1 MALAPRSSLRSLMP
15 LMSHGKPRLSSFF
28 SSSAVATGVPP
39 AAPGAIDT
47 PPAVQPPAPPGRSC
61 PKLPVEEFVHHPIPG
76 GPRSRPRK
84 ACLNAPQDPSRA
96 YPAPDH
102 GSRRTC
108 EPVSDGIFEDPRHPV
123 PDPSTMAVTSEPA
136 FTTPG
141 YGSCI
146 TPEPMSDKPPC
157 STSEDVKQRDVDPSP
172 PAREGVRHPVV
183 DPPRKG
189 RRAETDEPARCTQEH
204 PKYPVP
210 DSSSDKVSF
219 RSSAVPPR
227 SAGTCSTPSAPDVQ
241 PPALPDRSS
250 RKLPVPEEAV
260 IHPVP
265 DP

>member
-123 PDPSTMAVTSEPA
+123 PDPSTMAVTN
-136 FTTPG
+136 
-141 YGSCI
+141 
-146 TPEPMSDKPPC
+146 
-157 STSEDVKQRDVDPSP
+157 
-172 PAREGVRHPVV
+172 
-183 DPPRKG
+183 
-189 RRAETDEPARCTQEH
+189 EPARCTREH
-204 PKYPVP
+204 PKYPIP

-219 RSSAVPPR
+219 CSSAVPPQA
-227 SAGTCSTPSAPDVQ
+227 AGTYSTPSAPDVQ

>member
-76 GPRSRPRK
+76 GPRSRP
-84 ACLNAPQDPSRA
+84 
-96 YPAPDH
+96 H
-102 GSRRTC
+102 
-108 EPVSDGIFEDPRHPV
+108 PRHPV
-123 PDPSTMAVTSEPA
+123 PDPSTMAVTN
-136 FTTPG
+136 
-141 YGSCI
+141 
-146 TPEPMSDKPPC
+146 
-157 STSEDVKQRDVDPSP
+157 
-172 PAREGVRHPVV
+172 
-183 DPPRKG
+183 
-189 RRAETDEPARCTQEH
+189 EPARCTREH
-204 PKYPVP
+204 PKYPIP

-219 RSSAVPPR
+219 CSSAVPPQA
-227 SAGTCSTPSAPDVQ
+227 AGTYSTPSAPDVQ